1 MQLLESSRRNNSGI
15 GIICKFALKTVGRY
29 GKITLLMLFL
39 GFFFLITTAHSYS
52 QLSEELSQPY
62 ILSGTVTGQA
72 DLARYGEVEAVEAV
86 TPVLSFDTELSTK
99 DASLSASVAAVTAEY
114 LNLDFI
120 QGNLFSNETNMPFL
134 VLNRYAAEHFL
145 SEEETEANVSVGDNL
160 TMTISDGERSAI
172 VCGIF
177 EDSLEEPV
185 VYMSYSLAVRILP
198 KSESVDLRIRLSHA
212 QDLDEG
218 ARELKKLDLSLSY
231 EEDLPQSWRLNKQ
244 QIYQT
249 ALSALVLILCAAVQM
264 GSRHRREM
272 TEAIA
277 ERQALLSS
285 GLGKGQLRCIF
296 PLRTVVTGLG
306 ILSVAYAL
314 AAVLSRLSLTAVIVG
329 GTGFLLHSGIVIVLQ
344 R

>member
-1 MQLLESSRRNNSGI
+1 MGQLASSCSSSSRI

-120 QGNLFSNETNMPFL
+120 QGNLFSNETSMPFL

-177 EDSLEEPV
+177 EDGLEEPV
-185 VYMSYSLAVRILP
+185 VYMSYSLAARILP

-218 ARELKKLDLSLSY
+218 ARELKKLDVSLSY

-277 ERQALLSS
+277 ERQALLSC

-329 GTGFLLHSGIVIVLQ
+329 GTGFLLHFGIVIVLQ

>member
-160 TMTISDGERSAI
+160 TMTISDGERSAS

-177 EDSLEEPV
+177 EDGLEEPV
-185 VYMSYSLAVRILP
+185 VYMSYSLAARILP

-218 ARELKKLDLSLSY
+218 ARELKKLDVSLSY

-285 GLGKGQLRCIF
+285 GLGEGQLRCIF